1 MTECLL
7 AAKMATEWCRPPSFQ
22 QHTPSQRVPR
32 WNSGCLVPAVHLH
45 LYTPMQLPL
54 PASQGICILRPSNG
68 LRGTDP
74 GHKHSD
80 QVLLPI
86 KGQALQTSVTC
97 GRLPSQLSTSQC
109 RFPLCGHVMAS
120 AIPSQKWQSKCMCH
134 KDDRLEQAASLNGP
148 AWRDLFLTSP
158 GASRW
163 PSESQHQRN
172 SQRVKVNP
180 LEQKAKQG
188 ASLSSNK
195 TRRHSQNPKISTASQ
210 GQPSW
215 TRGQAR
221 SLTILQQNKETLP
234 EPHCNLSILHMSPKS
249 SLEGCGVAG
258 SLWKAKGPPP
268 LLVALN
274 LNDSLIFLQF

>member
-1 MTECLL
+1 MAAECEAGLPPFSGIPPVCVFPDGTR
-7 AAKMATEWCRPPSFQ
+7 AALSQ
-22 QHTPSQRVPR
+22 QSTCISTYP
-32 WNSGCLVPAVHLH
+32 CI
-45 LYTPMQLPL
+45 PL
-54 PASQGICILRPSNG
+54 PASHGICTPQPSDG

-80 QVLLPI
+80 LVLLPI
-86 KGQALQTSVTC
+86 KGQALQMSVAC
-97 GRLPSQLSTSQC
+97 GRLPSQLSTSPC

-134 KDDRLEQAASLNGP
+134 QDDGLEQAASLNGA

-158 GASRW
+158 GARRR

-195 TRRHSQNPKISTASQ
+195 TRRHSQNPKKSTASQ
-210 GQPSW
+210 GQPS
-215 TRGQAR
+215 
-221 SLTILQQNKETLP
+221 
-234 EPHCNLSILHMSPKS
+234 
-249 SLEGCGVAG
+249 
-258 SLWKAKGPPP
+258 
-268 LLVALN
+268 
-274 LNDSLIFLQF
+274 